1 MSNVI
6 EFNPEFR
13 KDIESGKYEVQT
25 AGGRKVEIIDWE
37 CKCYDRKDIVAK
49 VLSGNGES
57 ENIMR
62 YYSDGHLISGNI
74 SGPCQKDL
82 VLVKKE
88 GGEEEKQESEP
99 VSNFFQYR
107 PKIESGEL
115 VAVTE
120 FGEPA
125 EIVKW
130 DCKGKYPILAV
141 IFDGDTSDSCFYDE
155 NGNSFSDGSK
165 LIVKEDISKEYPE
178 GFIQTVCE
186 NLDSFV
192 QDQYFPAEILEAVK
206 KVIKASGETM
216 ETNKPGTQ
224 KELEETLMSYLYSP
238 STSYSQD
245 KAKEITKTICDISR
259 KVQFDVEVSEQSVPL
274 SETEK
279 LVKDAILHSIKNGK
293 LGHVEVKSITTY
305 LAKLLEQEKPQQKEE
320 NSSPSWLV
328 SDRDQYFSGYK
339 KSPVHGALVLSKGLL
354 SQDKITVTDR
364 VKKGDIYFPLTSI
377 KR

>member
-1 MSNVI
+1 MNKII
-6 EFNPEFR
+6 EFNPELR
-13 KDIESGKYEVQT
+13 SDIESGKYEVQT
-25 AGGRKVEIIDWE
+25 RNGRKVNIIDWE
-37 CKCYDRKDIVAK
+37 CKCYNRNDIIAK
-49 VLSGNGES
+49 VLSENGES

-62 YYSDGHLISGNI
+62 YYSDGQLVSD
-74 SGPCQKDL
+74 STPGPRQNDL
-82 VLVKKE
+82 VLVINEEDDKKE
-88 GGEEEKQESEP
+88 EP
-99 VSNFFQYR
+99 KADFLQFR
-107 PKIESGEL
+107 AAIESGEL
-115 VAVTE
+115 RAVTE

-130 DCKGKYPILAV
+130 DCQGKYPILAA
-141 IFDGDTSDSCFYDE
+141 IYDGDTTDACFYDE
-155 NGNSFSDGSK
+155 TGTSATGSRLFVRNK
-165 LIVKEDISKEYPE
+165 LSVIENYPE
-178 GFIQTVCE
+178 GFTQTVCE
-186 NLDSFV
+186 YLNSMIE
-192 QDQYFPAEILEAVK
+192 DQYFPDELLEILK
-206 KVIKASGETM
+206 KIPKISEKATETGAPM
-216 ETNKPGTQ
+216 IQ
-224 KELEETLMSYLYSP
+224 QELEDTLMSYLYSP
-238 STSYSQD
+238 ATSYSQD

-279 LVKDAILHSIKNGK
+279 LVKDAILRSIKNGK

-305 LAKLLEQEKPQQKEE
+305 LTKLLEQEKPQQKEE

-328 SDRDQYFSGYK
+328 SDRDQYFSEYK